1 MLLLLLLLQ
10 SLFDV
15 LGKQAILQK
24 GGDVED
30 LCLTFS
36 ATTTAF
42 GDTKVGDGSVSLISI
57 FEMGN

>member
-1 MLLLLLLLQ
+1 MLLIQ
-10 SLFDV
+10 SCDL
-15 LGKQAILQK
+15 LGKQTILQK

-42 GDTKVGDGSVSLISI
+42 GDTKVGDGSDWSVRLISI
-57 FEMGN
+57 